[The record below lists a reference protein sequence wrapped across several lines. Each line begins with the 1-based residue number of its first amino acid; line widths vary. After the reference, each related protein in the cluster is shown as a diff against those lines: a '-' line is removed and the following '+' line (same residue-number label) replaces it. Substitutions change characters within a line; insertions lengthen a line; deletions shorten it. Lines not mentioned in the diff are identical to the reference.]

1 MLDLAN
7 GEGEV
12 AVFVEGAGET
22 EDCGEHDAADD
33 QRPLNALQ
41 RRQIILQ
48 TRQERRTS
56 ERIRQEGDVVK
67 RWRSVLWS

>member
-1 MLDLAN
+1 MLDLAH

-22 EDCGEHDAADD
+22 EDCSERDAADD
-33 QRPLNALQ
+33 QRPPNALQ

-48 TRQERRTS
+48 TWQEWRTS
-56 ERIRQEGDVVK
+56 ERILQDGDEVK
-67 RWRSVLWS
+67 RWRSVL